1 LRGAR
6 PSSGFGPAS
15 EFDPRSV
22 APVLADAGTLTRFLA
37 PTTLPTRRDPPLPSF
52 SCPGHVT
59 PSHLPCASAPFSLG
73 GLPGVLS
80 TRCAH
85 GTDPSELLPSEI
97 CATFQQRFPSCD
109 WRPTAS
115 ADTRPAYSAPH
126 EIGRPKGWF
135 LGRTTE
141 GPSLSLQRCFVR
153 FRRIGISAR
162 AASLQGFA
170 PSHRLGPP
178 PPDFSACGTLCSL
191 GFHPPWGAPLP
202 RLGLSGCRGS
212 FFKVHNTPAPA
223 RSLSQARSASSRH
236 FRAPPV

>member
-1 LRGAR
+1 MDWGQGAWSPPQSASDPRACGLRIAAQIAFLSCGQLASRRLPPRLASYGLNASASWFEPPRGLRTWRRAPLRGAR

-115 ADTRPAYSAPH
+115 ADTRPAISHLTRLAAQRA
-126 EIGRPKGWF
+126 GSSDRPPKA
-135 LGRTTE
+135 R
-141 GPSLSLQRCFVR
+141 PSR
-153 FRRIGISAR
+153 FSG
-162 AASLQGFA
+162 ASCAF
-170 PSHRLGPP
+170 
-178 PPDFSACGTLCSL
+178 
-191 GFHPPWGAPLP
+191 GA
-202 RLGLSGCRGS
+202 
-212 FFKVHNTPAPA
+212 
-223 RSLSQARSASSRH
+223 
-236 FRAPPV
+236 